1 MEKENVLEIE
11 ITKINEMY
19 SCWYVKKVNR
29 IKLKAMPL
37 TEIGTEE
44 KNKLCFGCGYKTN
57 FNKEYI
63 GDEKSHLSYYDYQIN
78 LEVDFLEYYEKSIP
92 KFIENKYVG
101 DLKRVIDL
109 VNEKYGIPK
118 RWRAEKKGIYF
129 YIADKGCISDT
140 WEDFDS
146 VDNKRHKL
154 CNYFKTEEEAEKVK
168 VELDKFWAK
177 VRAGEI
183 GGEND

>member
-1 MEKENVLEIE
+1 MEKEKVLEIE

-19 SCWYVKKVNR
+19 SCWYVKKVNK

-92 KFIENKYVG
+92 KFIENKYIG

-109 VNEKYGIPK
+109 VNDLYGIPK
-118 RWRAEKKGIYF
+118 RWRAKKNDEYFFINNYGIVLNLEETY
-129 YIADKGCISDT
+129 SN
-140 WEDFDS
+140 ED
-146 VDNKRHKL
+146 NYNYEL
-154 CNYFKTEEEAEKVK
+154 GNYFKTDEEAGKVVNSK
-168 VELDKFWAK
+168 EWQDLWAK

-183 GGEND
+183 E